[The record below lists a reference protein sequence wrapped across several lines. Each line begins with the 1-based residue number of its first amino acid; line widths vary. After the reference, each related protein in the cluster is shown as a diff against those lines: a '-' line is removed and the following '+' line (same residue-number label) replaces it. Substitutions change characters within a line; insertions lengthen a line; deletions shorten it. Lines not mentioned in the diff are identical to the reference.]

1 MLRCRKS
8 YSMSKI
14 MCKSE
19 FYENR
24 NSEKVAETIKN
35 NFNVMIKF
43 INISQ
48 MNRSLE
54 MLFILTLLAYLIV
67 LKKVDLFLIKFYHC
81 LYDRSFC

>member
-1 MLRCRKS
+1 
-8 YSMSKI
+8 MSKI

-43 INISQ
+43 INI
-48 MNRSLE
+48 RSNESITGNVVYIDVISIFNCFEKGRFILDQVLS
-54 MLFILTLLAYLIV
+54 LFI
-67 LKKVDLFLIKFYHC
+67 
-81 LYDRSFC
+81 